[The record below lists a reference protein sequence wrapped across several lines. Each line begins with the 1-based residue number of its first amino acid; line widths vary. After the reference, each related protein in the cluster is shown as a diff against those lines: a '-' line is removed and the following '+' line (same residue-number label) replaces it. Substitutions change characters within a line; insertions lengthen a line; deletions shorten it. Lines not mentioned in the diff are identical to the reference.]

1 MESTDAARDA
11 TSADSMLAALCDR
24 VRGLV
29 LCDIVGT
36 SKFTWTIHRALGSIL
51 QIRDSHPDFWPTG
64 QRRCTS
70 YRYRLG
76 RGHFAFEIIVSI
88 LFWV

>member
-51 QIRDSHPDFWPTG
+51 QIRDCIPIFGQRGSADVHPTG
-64 QRRCTS
+64 IDLVGVTLPSRS
-70 YRYRLG
+70 L
-76 RGHFAFEIIVSI
+76 
-88 LFWV
+88 

>member
-1 MESTDAARDA
+1 MQLAMLHPLILCLPHFVTAFADWCFA
-11 TSADSMLAALCDR
+11 TF
-24 VRGLV
+24 
-29 LCDIVGT
+29 VGT